1 MKKSQMVARPAR
13 VSAAL
18 ALVAMLTACGDA
30 GDGGVRTSG
39 EGEQARDMTGS
50 IVQGRFAA
58 ERWCASCHEVDGVA
72 PGVQAG
78 APSFA
83 AIAARPDVTRAS
95 LLDFM
100 DETHPVYSVGAPIDM
115 PTDVL
120 YEREKADLIAYILSL
135 GPNGG

>member
-1 MKKSQMVARPAR
+1 MGRGSMVSNAVR
-13 VSAAL
+13 VSGAFAL
-18 ALVAMLTACGDA
+18 MASLAACGDA
-30 GDGGVRTSG
+30 GDAGMRTGG

-50 IVQGRFAA
+50 VVQGRFAA
-58 ERWCASCHEVDGVA
+58 QRWCATCHAVDGA
-72 PGVQAG
+72 EPATQAG
-78 APSFA
+78 APPFS

-100 DETHPVYSVGAPIDM
+100 DDTHPVYSVGAPIDM

-135 GPNGG
+135 RPDGG